1 MIELR
6 DYQIEMLDR
15 LQRTWREG
23 KRSVMVQMPTGTGK
37 TVMMAEVMKS
47 LTPDPSPKREG
58 RRLARC
64 GAFESLTPDPSP
76 KREGGR
82 LARSE
87 ALESLSPDPSPK
99 REGNVRV
106 LVVAHR
112 SELIQQIKETLAVF
126 GIEGVAVES
135 IQKLTNKIKN
145 EKRKEKNEGKEKN
158 ELIQGIDESGEG
170 LLIVIDEAHHALAK
184 TYRALWERWPK
195 AKFLGLTATPCRL
208 DGTAFTDLFDVLL
221 QSKDIQ
227 WFIKEGWLSD
237 FEYVSAAPDSEEM
250 RKVRGLKKR
259 GADGDYQTKEMAMV
273 MDCPESIEHL
283 YNTYISYARGKKGI
297 VYAID
302 RAHAQHI
309 AEYYSERGVR
319 CAVIDAKTPAKERA
333 ELIER
338 YKRIKREK
346 RKEKNEGIDE
356 NEVIDKIKDEKRK
369 EKDEGKDKI
378 EEGGIDVLINVD
390 IFSEGFDCPEVEFIQ
405 LARPTLSL
413 AKYLQQVGRGM
424 RVSAGK
430 PHVLILDQVGL
441 YQTFGLP
448 TVDRDWL
455 QLFLGKEQ
463 GKGQADI
470 SRCVAV
476 EDTEDKE
483 LVNPQMVRIKK
494 AGQVGKGLEVF
505 LQGGHYGIMRNGK
518 VTCPPKF
525 RRVRRLEKGCGFF
538 ALGIYLKRDEYEPEK
553 LVEVT
558 TVIDN
563 RGCDL
568 HVMLYGNVW
577 WADGYFYGEWVGARS
592 MFVNCWDPV
601 GNAYYD
607 TSPNFTRVAGVEL
620 ANSHEHGSRNMP
632 CLKLRVSTGKVS
644 PRFNKWEMFYNH
656 DIIIARDYLVVKR
669 DHNHSYRIK
678 GFLDDSVLVESDEQY
693 GFQQIWPNGRK
704 GQHLN
709 RFPKEAS
716 RVFDFRRFGLQRVKT

>member
-6 DYQIEMLDR
+6 DYQTEMLDR

-37 TVMMAEVMKS
+37 TVLLGAVIKGLS
-47 LTPDPSPKREG
+47 PDPSPVREG
-58 RRLARC
+58 RRLARS
-64 GAFESLTPDPSP
+64 GVLAGELEDEEIGKLEDEENRKLEDEEIEELKSSF
-76 KREGGR
+76 GG
-82 LARSE
+82 
-87 ALESLSPDPSPK
+87 
-99 REGNVRV
+99 V
-106 LVVAHR
+106 LIVAHR
-112 SELIQQIKETLAVF
+112 RELIEQIKQTLAVF
-126 GIEGVAVES
+126 GIDGVVVES
-135 IQKLTNKIKN
+135 IQKLTAD
-145 EKRKEKNEGKEKN
+145 EKRKEKDGIEDENEDF
-158 ELIQGIDESGEG
+158 Q
-170 LLIVIDEAHHALAK
+170 LIVIDEAHHALAK

-208 DGTAFTDLFDVLL
+208 NGSAFTDLFDVLL
-221 QSKDIQ
+221 QAKDIQ
-227 WFIKEGWLSD
+227 WFIKQGWLSD
-237 FEYVSAAPDSEEM
+237 FEYVSVQPDSEEM

-259 GADGDYQTKEMAMV
+259 GADGDYQTKEMATV
-273 MDCPESIEHL
+273 LDVPESIEHL
-283 YNTYISYARGKKGI
+283 YHTYNLYARGKKGI

-309 AEYYSERGVR
+309 AEYYSAKGVR
-319 CAVIDAKTPAKERA
+319 CAVIDAKTPAEERKRLVA
-333 ELIER
+333 A
-338 YKRIKREK
+338 YKGEA
-346 RKEKNEGIDE
+346 
-356 NEVIDKIKDEKRK
+356 
-369 EKDEGKDKI
+369 
-378 EEGGIDVLINVD
+378 EEGESCGTTTLDVLINVD

-448 TVDRDWL
+448 TVDRDWQ

-463 GKGQADI
+463 GKGLADI

-476 EDTEDKE
+476 EETQDKE

-494 AGQVGKGLEVF
+494 AGQRGGGLEVF
-505 LQGGHYGIMRNGK
+505 LKDGHYGIMRNGK
-518 VTCPPKF
+518 ITCPPKF
-525 RRVRRLEKGCGFF
+525 KRVRRLEKGCGFF
-538 ALGIYLKRDEYEPEK
+538 ALGIYMKRDEVEPEK

-563 RGCDL
+563 RGCDR

-601 GNAYYD
+601 GDAYYD

-620 ANSHEHGSRNMP
+620 ANSHEHEARNMP

-678 GFLDDSVLVESDEQY
+678 GFLGDSVVVESEEQY

-709 RFPKEAS
+709 RFPNEAS
-716 RVFDFRRFGLQRVKT
+716 RVFDFRRLGLQRVRTEQ

>member
-37 TVMMAEVMKS
+37 TVVMAEVLRS

-58 RRLARC
+58 RRLARS
-64 GAFESLTPDPSP
+64 GVLESLT
-76 KREGGR
+76 
-82 LARSE
+82 
-87 ALESLSPDPSPK
+87 PDPSPK

-106 LVVAHR
+106 LIVAHR
-112 SELIQQIKETLAVF
+112 RELIQQIKETLAVF

-135 IQKLTNKIKN
+135 IQMLS
-145 EKRKEKNEGKEKN
+145 RH
-158 ELIQGIDESGEG
+158 IDEVEMEPS
-170 LLIVIDEAHHALAK
+170 LVIIDEAHHALAK

-195 AKFLGLTATPCRL
+195 AKFLGLTATPCRM

-237 FEYVSAAPDSEEM
+237 FEYVSVLPDSEEM

-283 YNTYISYARGKKGI
+283 YNTYNNYARGKKGI

-309 AEYYSERGVR
+309 AEYYSAKGVKA
-319 CAVIDAKTPAKERA
+319 CWIEAKTPAKDRER
-333 ELIER
+333 LV
-338 YKRIKREK
+338 REY
-346 RKEKNEGIDE
+346 REGRMD
-356 NEVIDKIKDEKRK
+356 VI
-369 EKDEGKDKI
+369 
-378 EEGGIDVLINVD
+378 VNVD

-716 RVFDFRRFGLQRVKT
+716 RVFDFRRFGLQRVKTE

>member
-1 MIELR
+1 MMIELR

-37 TVMMAEVMKS
+37 TVVMAALLESLSPDPSTERKS
-47 LTPDPSPKREG
+47 LSPDPSPKREG
-58 RRLARC
+58 RRLARS
-64 GAFESLTPDPSP
+64 G
-76 KREGGR
+76 
-82 LARSE
+82 
-87 ALESLSPDPSPK
+87 ALEELKNEEIKELKSPF
-99 REGNVRV
+99 GGVV
-106 LVVAHR
+106 IVAHR
-112 SELIQQIKETLAVF
+112 RELIQQIQDTLNRLEIKNGKLKEKNEVIDKNEATIDDEVT
-126 GIEGVAVES
+126 VVVES
-135 IQKLTNKIKN
+135 IQKLS
-145 EKRKEKNEGKEKN
+145 RH
-158 ELIQGIDESGEG
+158 LDEVEMEPS
-170 LLIVIDEAHHALAK
+170 LVIIDEAHHALAK

-195 AKFLGLTATPCRL
+195 AKFLGLTATPCRM

-237 FEYVSAAPDSEEM
+237 FEYVSVLPDSEEM

-283 YNTYISYARGKKGI
+283 YNTYISYTRGKKGI

-309 AEYYSERGVR
+309 AEYYTEKGVKA
-319 CAVIDAKTPAKERA
+319 CWIEAKTPAKDRER
-333 ELIER
+333 LV
-338 YKRIKREK
+338 REY
-346 RKEKNEGIDE
+346 REGRMD
-356 NEVIDKIKDEKRK
+356 VI
-369 EKDEGKDKI
+369 
-378 EEGGIDVLINVD
+378 VNVD

-525 RRVRRLEKGCGFF
+525 RRVRKLEKGCGFF

-577 WADGYFYGEWVGARS
+577 WTDGYFYGEWVGARS

-709 RFPKEAS
+709 RLPKEAS
-716 RVFDFRRFGLQRVKT
+716 RVFDFRRFGLQRVKTEQ

>member
-1 MIELR
+1 
-6 DYQIEMLDR
+6 
-15 LQRTWREG
+15 
-23 KRSVMVQMPTGTGK
+23 MVQMPTGTGK
-37 TVMMAEVMKS
+37 TVVMAALLESLSPDPSTERKS
-47 LTPDPSPKREG
+47 LSPDPSPKREG
-58 RRLARC
+58 RRLARS
-64 GAFESLTPDPSP
+64 G
-76 KREGGR
+76 
-82 LARSE
+82 
-87 ALESLSPDPSPK
+87 ALEELKNEEIKELKSPF
-99 REGNVRV
+99 GGVV
-106 LVVAHR
+106 IVAHR
-112 SELIQQIKETLAVF
+112 RELIQQIQDTLNRLEIKNGKLKEKNEVIDKNEATIDDEVT
-126 GIEGVAVES
+126 VVVES
-135 IQKLTNKIKN
+135 IQKLS
-145 EKRKEKNEGKEKN
+145 RH
-158 ELIQGIDESGEG
+158 LDEVEMEPS
-170 LLIVIDEAHHALAK
+170 LVIIDEAHHALAK

-195 AKFLGLTATPCRL
+195 AKFLGLTATPCRM

-237 FEYVSAAPDSEEM
+237 FEYVSVLPDSEEM

-283 YNTYISYARGKKGI
+283 YNTYISYTRGKKGI

-309 AEYYSERGVR
+309 AEYYTEKGVKA
-319 CAVIDAKTPAKERA
+319 CWIEAKTPAKDRER
-333 ELIER
+333 LV
-338 YKRIKREK
+338 REY
-346 RKEKNEGIDE
+346 REGRMD
-356 NEVIDKIKDEKRK
+356 VI
-369 EKDEGKDKI
+369 
-378 EEGGIDVLINVD
+378 VNVD

-525 RRVRRLEKGCGFF
+525 RRVRKLEKGCGFF

-577 WADGYFYGEWVGARS
+577 WTDGYFYGEWVGARS

-709 RFPKEAS
+709 RLPKEAS
-716 RVFDFRRFGLQRVKT
+716 RVFDFRRFGLQRVKTEQ

>member
-1 MIELR
+1 MTLKKMIELR

-37 TVMMAEVMKS
+37 TVVMGALMKS

-58 RRLARC
+58 RRLARS
-64 GAFESLTPDPSP
+64 GAGLF
-76 KREGGR
+76 GG
-82 LARSE
+82 
-87 ALESLSPDPSPK
+87 
-99 REGNVRV
+99 V
-106 LVVAHR
+106 LIVAHR
-112 SELIQQIKETLAVF
+112 RELIQQIQDTLNRLGIKNGKLKEKNELKDKNESGGDEMTV
-126 GIEGVAVES
+126 VVES
-135 IQKLTNKIKN
+135 IQRLTNIIKN
-145 EKRKEKNEGKEKN
+145 ERLKEKNEGKEGR

-227 WFIKEGWLSD
+227 WFIREGWLSD
-237 FEYVSAAPDSEEM
+237 FEYVSVLPDSEEM

-283 YNTYISYARGKKGI
+283 YNTYNNYTRGKKGI

-309 AEYYSERGVR
+309 AEYYTEKGVKA
-319 CAVIDAKTPAKERA
+319 CWIEAKTPAKDRER
-333 ELIER
+333 LV
-338 YKRIKREK
+338 REY
-346 RKEKNEGIDE
+346 REGRMD
-356 NEVIDKIKDEKRK
+356 VI
-369 EKDEGKDKI
+369 
-378 EEGGIDVLINVD
+378 VNVD

-632 CLKLRVSTGKVS
+632 CLQLRVSTGKVS

-716 RVFDFRRFGLQRVKT
+716 RVFDFRRFGLQRVKTEKQ

>member
-1 MIELR
+1 MTLKKMIELR

-37 TVMMAEVMKS
+37 TVVMGALMKS

-58 RRLARC
+58 RRLARS
-64 GAFESLTPDPSP
+64 GAGLF
-76 KREGGR
+76 GG
-82 LARSE
+82 
-87 ALESLSPDPSPK
+87 
-99 REGNVRV
+99 V
-106 LVVAHR
+106 LIVAHR
-112 SELIQQIKETLAVF
+112 RELIQQIQDTLNRLGIKNGKLKEKNELKDKNESGGDEMTV
-126 GIEGVAVES
+126 VVES
-135 IQKLTNKIKN
+135 IQRLKNIIKN
-145 EKRKEKNEGKEKN
+145 ERLKEKNEGKEGR

-227 WFIKEGWLSD
+227 WFIREGWLSD
-237 FEYVSAAPDSEEM
+237 FEYVSVLPDSEEM

-283 YNTYISYARGKKGI
+283 YNTYNNYTRGKKGI

-309 AEYYSERGVR
+309 AEYYTEKGVKA
-319 CAVIDAKTPAKERA
+319 CWIEAKTPAKDRER
-333 ELIER
+333 LV
-338 YKRIKREK
+338 REY
-346 RKEKNEGIDE
+346 REGRMD
-356 NEVIDKIKDEKRK
+356 VI
-369 EKDEGKDKI
+369 
-378 EEGGIDVLINVD
+378 VNVD

-632 CLKLRVSTGKVS
+632 CLQLRVSTGKVS
-644 PRFNKWEMFYNH
+644 PTFNKREMFYNH

-716 RVFDFRRFGLQRVKT
+716 RVFDFRRFGLQRVKTEKQ

>member
-1 MIELR
+1 
-6 DYQIEMLDR
+6 
-15 LQRTWREG
+15 
-23 KRSVMVQMPTGTGK
+23 
-37 TVMMAEVMKS
+37 
-47 LTPDPSPKREG
+47 
-58 RRLARC
+58 
-64 GAFESLTPDPSP
+64 
-76 KREGGR
+76 
-82 LARSE
+82 
-87 ALESLSPDPSPK
+87 
-99 REGNVRV
+99 
-106 LVVAHR
+106 
-112 SELIQQIKETLAVF
+112 
-126 GIEGVAVES
+126 
-135 IQKLTNKIKN
+135 
-145 EKRKEKNEGKEKN
+145 
-158 ELIQGIDESGEG
+158 
-170 LLIVIDEAHHALAK
+170 
-184 TYRALWERWPK
+184 
-195 AKFLGLTATPCRL
+195 
-208 DGTAFTDLFDVLL
+208 
-221 QSKDIQ
+221 
-227 WFIKEGWLSD
+227 
-237 FEYVSAAPDSEEM
+237 
-250 RKVRGLKKR
+250 
-259 GADGDYQTKEMAMV
+259 
-273 MDCPESIEHL
+273 
-283 YNTYISYARGKKGI
+283 
-297 VYAID
+297 
-302 RAHAQHI
+302 
-309 AEYYSERGVR
+309 
-319 CAVIDAKTPAKERA
+319 
-333 ELIER
+333 
-338 YKRIKREK
+338 
-346 RKEKNEGIDE
+346 
-356 NEVIDKIKDEKRK
+356 
-369 EKDEGKDKI
+369 
-378 EEGGIDVLINVD
+378 
-390 IFSEGFDCPEVEFIQ
+390 
-405 LARPTLSL
+405 
-413 AKYLQQVGRGM
+413 M

-455 QLFLGKEQ
+455 HLFLGKEQ

-716 RVFDFRRFGLQRVKT
+716 RVFDFRRFGLQRVKG

>member
-1 MIELR
+1 MHFYSKTVYFSVQMTLKKMIELR

-37 TVMMAEVMKS
+37 TVVMGALMKS

-58 RRLARC
+58 RRLARS
-64 GAFESLTPDPSP
+64 GAGLF
-76 KREGGR
+76 GG
-82 LARSE
+82 
-87 ALESLSPDPSPK
+87 
-99 REGNVRV
+99 V
-106 LVVAHR
+106 LIVAHR
-112 SELIQQIKETLAVF
+112 RELIQQIQDTLNRLGIKNGKLKEKNELKDKNESGGDEMTV
-126 GIEGVAVES
+126 VVES
-135 IQKLTNKIKN
+135 IQRLTNIIKN
-145 EKRKEKNEGKEKN
+145 ERLKEKNEGKEGR

-227 WFIKEGWLSD
+227 WFIREGWLSD
-237 FEYVSAAPDSEEM
+237 FEYVSVLPDSEEM

-283 YNTYISYARGKKGI
+283 YNTYNNYTRGKKGI

-309 AEYYSERGVR
+309 AEYYTEKGVKA
-319 CAVIDAKTPAKERA
+319 CWIEAKTPAKDRER
-333 ELIER
+333 LV
-338 YKRIKREK
+338 REY
-346 RKEKNEGIDE
+346 REGRMD
-356 NEVIDKIKDEKRK
+356 VI
-369 EKDEGKDKI
+369 
-378 EEGGIDVLINVD
+378 VNVD

-632 CLKLRVSTGKVS
+632 CLQLRVSTGKVS

-716 RVFDFRRFGLQRVKT
+716 RVFDFRRFGLQRVKTEKQ

>member
-6 DYQIEMLDR
+6 DYQNEMLDR

-37 TVMMAEVMKS
+37 TVVMAALMKS
-47 LTPDPSPKREG
+47 LSPDPSPKREG
-58 RRLARC
+58 RRLARS
-64 GAFESLTPDPSP
+64 G
-76 KREGGR
+76 
-82 LARSE
+82 
-87 ALESLSPDPSPK
+87 ALEELKNEEIKELKSPF
-99 REGNVRV
+99 GGVV
-106 LVVAHR
+106 IVAHR
-112 SELIQQIKETLAVF
+112 RELIQQIQDTLNRLEIKNGKLKEKNEVIDKNEATIDDEVT
-126 GIEGVAVES
+126 VVVES
-135 IQKLTNKIKN
+135 IQKLS
-145 EKRKEKNEGKEKN
+145 RH
-158 ELIQGIDESGEG
+158 LDEVEMEPS
-170 LLIVIDEAHHALAK
+170 LVIIDEAHHALAK

-195 AKFLGLTATPCRL
+195 AKFLGLTATPCRM

-237 FEYVSAAPDSEEM
+237 FEYVSVLPDSEEM

-283 YNTYISYARGKKGI
+283 YNTYISYTRGKKGI

-309 AEYYSERGVR
+309 AEYYTEKGVKA
-319 CAVIDAKTPAKERA
+319 CWIEAKTPAKDRER
-333 ELIER
+333 LV
-338 YKRIKREK
+338 REY
-346 RKEKNEGIDE
+346 REGRMD
-356 NEVIDKIKDEKRK
+356 VI
-369 EKDEGKDKI
+369 
-378 EEGGIDVLINVD
+378 VNVD

-525 RRVRRLEKGCGFF
+525 RRVRKLEKGCGFF

-577 WADGYFYGEWVGARS
+577 WTDGYFYGEWVGARS

-709 RFPKEAS
+709 RLPKEAS
-716 RVFDFRRFGLQRVKT
+716 RVFDFRRFGLQRVKTEQ